1 VSVHVSIEGAVGTLA
16 LDAPPLNL
24 LSDSLRAALLDALS
38 DFRTRR
44 LRAVVIG
51 GRGRA
56 FCAGADLRDE
66 AKLTPDQ
73 AQAFLDADEAVFA
86 ALSEFP
92 GATIAAV
99 NGYAYGGGLE
109 LALAC
114 DIRVAG
120 RAARFAGV
128 GVKLGLTVST
138 ARLARVA
145 GEGVALDLLLTGRT
159 VNADEALALG
169 LVSSIAD
176 DVEVEARRVA
186 EVVASRAPLSV
197 QANKVGLRHCARLP
211 LADAV
216 AYERGEWARLQRTRD
231 HKEAVSAFFAK
242 RTPEFTGE

>member
-1 VSVHVSIEGAVGTLA
+1 VSVHTAVDGAVGTLT

-24 LSDSLRAALLDALS
+24 LSDPLRAALLDALG
-38 DFRTRR
+38 DFTARR
-44 LRAVVIG
+44 LRAVIVR

-66 AKLTPDQ
+66 AKLTPEQ
-73 AQAFLDADEAVFA
+73 VQAFLDADEAVFT
-86 ALSEFP
+86 ALAEFP

-99 NGYAYGGGLE
+99 DGYAYGGGFE

-114 DIRVAG
+114 DIRMAG

-145 GEGVALDLLLTGRT
+145 GEGVALDLLLTGRA
-159 VNADEALALG
+159 VDADEAQALG
-169 LVSSIAD
+169 LVSSVSD
-176 DVEVEARRVA
+176 DVDAETRRVA
-186 EVVASRAPLSV
+186 DVVASRAPLSV
-197 QANKVGLRHCARLP
+197 RANKVGLRHCARMT
-211 LADAV
+211 LAEAV

-231 HKEAVSAFFAK
+231 HREAVKAFFAK
-242 RTPEFTGE
+242 RTPDFTGE